1 MYEVILSGGAEKALA
16 RLQKSDRKLFKQ
28 VATAL
33 DQLSGNP
40 YLGKTLVENLKGYY
54 SYRVR
59 DYRIIYTIEQDKSLV
74 AVLKVQHRRQ
84 VYR

>member
-1 MYEVILSGGAEKALA
+1 MYEVILSGGAEKTLA
-16 RLQKSDRKLFKQ
+16 RLLKSDRKLFKQ

-59 DYRIIYTIEQDKSLV
+59 DYRIIYTIVQDKSLV
-74 AVLKVQHRRQ
+74 AVLKVQHRKEA
-84 VYR
+84 YR

>member
-1 MYEVILSGGAEKALA
+1 MYEVILSGGVEKALA
-16 RLQKSDRKLFKQ
+16 KLQKSDRKLFKQ

-33 DQLSGNP
+33 DQLSANP
-40 YLGKTLVENLKGYY
+40 FLGKSLVENLKGYY

-59 DYRIIYTIEQDKSLV
+59 DYRIIYTIEQNKSLV
-74 AVLKVQHRRQ
+74 AVLKVQHRKE